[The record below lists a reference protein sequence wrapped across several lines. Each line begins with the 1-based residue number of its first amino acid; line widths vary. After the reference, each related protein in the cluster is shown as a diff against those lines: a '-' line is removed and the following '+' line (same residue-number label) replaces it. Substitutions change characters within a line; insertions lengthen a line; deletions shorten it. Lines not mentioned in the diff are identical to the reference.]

1 MLKRLGVAT
10 IALAGLL
17 GLAAPKKADAKVHF
31 GVYLGGPAY
40 TYPYAYGPSYG
51 YPYYGYPYY
60 YGSSYGYGLS
70 IGGWGHDHHDF
81 HGREFHGEHHGH
93 R

>member
-1 MLKRLGVAT
+1 MLKTIGITT

-17 GLAAPKKADAKVHF
+17 GFAAPKKADAETHF

-40 TYPYAYGPSYG
+40 TYPVAPYYAPYG

-60 YGSSYGYGLS
+60 GGPSYGYGF
-70 IGGWGHDHHDF
+70 GGWGHEHHEW
-81 HGREFHGEHHGH
+81 HGHEFHGEHHG
-93 R
+93 RR